1 MPELEEKLLGMT
13 EEAAVL
19 SRGAL
24 AVYANAAARDLL
36 GQDCVGKRID
46 ELFGELVNGVQAPDF
61 LAQIQVNGRPWQ
73 LRIGRLGRERVFFLH
88 EWEALPALLNLPFL
102 YALRSNL
109 MNLALA
115 ADSLR
120 ARAEERADGAVLESL
135 RAVTRS
141 QFRIQ
146 RLANNA
152 SLILDYSR
160 GEAAPMPRVFDLS
173 VLCASLLEAVSAAQP
188 ALKFVGRLPDRALID
203 ADPLL
208 IKELLLNLLS
218 NAMRHAEGCSRITLS
233 LLQARENLV
242 LALDDDGC
250 GIPGEELPRVFDRY
264 RHSFSLDQMGAG
276 AGLGLTAARIIS
288 QLQGGALLLES
299 RPGQGTT
306 VRVSLRR
313 GEAARLR
320 APETEPEWESRE
332 LLTGLADCLPESCFD
347 QRFLD

>member
-24 AVYANAAARDLL
+24 AVYANAAARALL

-88 EWEALPALLNLPFL
+88 EWEALPALLNQPFL

-120 ARAEERADGAVLESL
+120 ARAEERADGTVLESL
-135 RAVTRS
+135 SAVTRS
-141 QFRIQ
+141 LFRIQ
-146 RLANNA
+146 RLSNNA
-152 SLILDYSR
+152 SLILGYSR
-160 GEAAPMPRVFDLS
+160 GETAPMPRGFDLS
-173 VLCASLLEAVSAAQP
+173 ALCASLLEAVSAAQP
-188 ALKFVGRLPDRALID
+188 ALQFVGRFPDRALID

-233 LLQARENLV
+233 LLESRENLV
-242 LALDDDGC
+242 LAVDDDGC

-264 RHSFSLDQMGAG
+264 RHGFSLDQMGAG
-276 AGLGLTAARIIS
+276 AGLGLTAARIVS
-288 QLQGGALLLES
+288 QLHGGALLLES

-313 GEAARLR
+313 GDAARLR
-320 APETEPEWESRE
+320 VPEAEPEWDSRE
-332 LLTGLADCLPESCFD
+332 LHTGLADCLPDACFD
-347 QRFLD
+347 HRFMD